1 MAGYLFGES
10 LSGGNHQDP
19 STRFTR
25 RLDIGLD
32 PLTWILGKH
41 SFYTKA
47 KNRMFDWT
55 DRAADEGNRSL
66 SSVVKPVDEA
76 IAPYGDPLYHTGLGR
91 GLHEWVNNKP
101 GSTVGAIM
109 GGEALAGLGA
119 GAGAGAGASSGL
131 GAGGTFSGAL
141 GESAVAPAF
150 GSSIPSLLG
159 TGYATPAGYSATA
172 GVPSIAGTGTA
183 TFGSGSGGVNF
194 DTQKFLQ
201 NFLSKQGQQTQ
212 NQGAP
217 PTYRSQLLSDYPQYA
232 QTPGDFNP
240 MANKGLDSGTLQML
254 IQALKASNG

>member
-1 MAGYLFGES
+1 MAGYLFGDS

-109 GGEALAGLGA
+109 GGEALAGLG
-119 GAGAGAGASSGL
+119 GAGAGASAGSSSGL

-141 GESAVAPAF
+141 GASSSVPTFSSA
-150 GSSIPSLLG
+150 IPSIGG
-159 TGYATPAGYSATA
+159 TGMASFGTA
-172 GVPSIAGTGTA
+172 APSIGGTGTA
-183 TFGSGSGGVNF
+183 AFGTGAASSAPGFG
-194 DTQKFLQ
+194 QKFAQLALQ
-201 NFLSKQGQQTQ
+201 NQGKQLQ

-217 PTYRSQLLSDYPQYA
+217 PTYKSQLIDNYQPYVA
-232 QTPGDFNP
+232 TPADFNP